1 MLIKPVL
8 SNVPSQYG
16 RVSLASPVSVI
27 VRVQEDD
34 SGRVQHVRLASSSY
48 FLVLLL
54 KNFHPVVGGKKRSS
68 SPSTTF
74 TSAFNQE
81 RCPSSP
87 TSHSFPDLGVDRRDN
102 GVVGVGGDLTCTAN
116 CCARFFLFLQ
126 NGLAGRLEILPS
138 QCQELAQTAQEHFQ
152 HCFFRH

>member
-87 TSHSFPDLGVDRRDN
+87 TSHSFPDLGVDRRGN
-102 GVVGVGGDLTCTAN
+102 EGGGVISPVQHIVVLVSFYFSRMGLLVDWKSSLLS
-116 CCARFFLFLQ
+116 ARNWLK
-126 NGLAGRLEILPS
+126 LPKS
-138 QCQELAQTAQEHFQ
+138 TSSIVSSDTSA
-152 HCFFRH
+152 